1 MDEDESPPDCTRC
14 AACCFS
20 DSPRHARVTG
30 DDHRRL
36 GDDAEQLV
44 TWIGNAAFMRL
55 ERVTNASGLGVN
67 KCIALAI
74 DATTGSF
81 ACSIYETRPQVCR
94 DLERASGAC
103 RGELATKSDR
113 PRRALALVREGD
125 PRLTS

>member
-1 MDEDESPPDCTRC
+1 MPGAMDEDEPHEDCTRC

-55 ERVTNASGLGVN
+55 EPVTNASGLSVN
-67 KCIALAI
+67 KCVALAL
-74 DATTGSF
+74 DPATGSF
-81 ACSIYETRPQVCR
+81 ACSIYETRPDVCR
-94 DLERASGAC
+94 DLERGSSAC
-103 RGELATKSDR
+103 RGELATKGDR
-113 PRRALALVREGD
+113 PKRALAILRG
-125 PRLTS
+125 

>member
-1 MDEDESPPDCTRC
+1 MDEDEPPHDCTRC

-36 GDDAEQLV
+36 GEEAEQLV
-44 TWIGNAAFMRL
+44 EWIGNAAFMRL
-55 ERVTNASGLGVN
+55 ERVTGSMH

-74 DATTGSF
+74 DPVAGTF

-94 DLERASGAC
+94 DLERGSAAC
-103 RGELATKSDR
+103 RGELASKAER
-113 PRRALALVREGD
+113 PKRALTVLRGRA
-125 PRLTS
+125 

>member
-1 MDEDESPPDCTRC
+1 MDEDEAPADCTRC

-20 DSPRHARVTG
+20 DSPRHASVTG

-36 GDDAEQLV
+36 GEDAEQLV

-55 ERVTNASGLGVN
+55 ERVTDATGATGSPLH

-74 DATTGSF
+74 DAATGSF

-103 RGELATKSDR
+103 RGELAVKGDR
-113 PRRALALVREGD
+113 PKRALAILRG
-125 PRLTS
+125 

>member
-1 MDEDESPPDCTRC
+1 MDEGDVPEDCTRC

-36 GDDAEQLV
+36 GEDAEQLV
-44 TWIGNAAFMRL
+44 EWIGNSAFMRL
-55 ERVTNASGLGVN
+55 ERVTPDVQ

-74 DATTGSF
+74 DPATATF

-94 DLERASGAC
+94 DLERASSGC
-103 RGELATKSDR
+103 RGELSTKSDR
-113 PRRALALVREGD
+113 AKRALVVLRG
-125 PRLTS
+125 P

>member
-1 MDEDESPPDCTRC
+1 MDEDQPQEDCTRC

-36 GDDAEQLV
+36 GEEAEQLV
-44 TWIGNAAFMRL
+44 EWIGNAAFMRL
-55 ERVTNASGLGVN
+55 ERVSGTSGGPLH

-74 DATTGSF
+74 DAARGSF

-94 DLERASGAC
+94 DLERGSSAC
-103 RGELATKSDR
+103 RGELATKADR
-113 PRRALALVREGD
+113 PRRALAVLRG
-125 PRLTS
+125 